1 MTGALSE
8 AGWGTTLLS
17 VLIALAV
24 ACVLAFS
31 LISRRLPW
39 ELESPGLLSRLRK
52 RKERIL
58 RAIKDAELERQAG
71 KLSEDELKELRN
83 SLKQRAIVVA
93 RDLERVRRARFRSLL
108 RSGRGGVSL
117 AQRKH
122 MEELVAQRV
131 SQLSGGAP
139 APGPAAASG

>member
-1 MTGALSE
+1 MTDTLSD
-8 AGWGTTLLS
+8 ASWGVTLLS

-24 ACVLAFS
+24 VCVLSFS

-39 ELESPGLLSRLRK
+39 ELESSGLLARLRK

-71 KLSEDELKELRN
+71 KLSDEELRDLRN
-83 SLKQRAIVVA
+83 SLKQRAILVA

-108 RSGRGGVSL
+108 RRGKGGSSIS
-117 AQRKH
+117 QRKH
-122 MEELVAQRV
+122 MEELIAQRV
-131 SQLSGGAP
+131 LILSGGAP
-139 APGPAAASG
+139 APGKGESS